1 MKKASQILLTISF
14 ILGLLGAIACIVAG
28 VVFAVLI
35 FVAPDVLATSEI
47 TLAIQEII
55 SEMEIDEETLAIVI
69 KVVVAVVYFV
79 LFLFAFIL
87 LLIAAIIAKKG
98 AKAKRNGILIANII
112 FGLMSQN
119 YLTIIGAVLGIV
131 GLKMDAR
138 KAAQPQAQAE
148 PAATPV
154 EQQVVEQPKQVEEQP
169 KQVEEQPQEVEQKP
183 VRTDWYCPNCGAHNS
198 SKFCQSCGTKRPE

>member
-1 MKKASQILLTISF
+1 MKKASRILLTISF
-14 ILGLLGAIACIVAG
+14 ILGLLGAIAFLVLG
-28 VVFAVLI
+28 VVFAVMV
-35 FVAPDVLATSEI
+35 FVSPAALPMAEI
-47 TLAIQEII
+47 NVAVQEML

-69 KVVVAVVYFV
+69 KAVVAAIYFV
-79 LFLFAFIL
+79 MSLFAFVL
-87 LLIAAIIAKKG
+87 LLVSAILAKKG

-119 YLTIIGAVLGIV
+119 YLAIIGAVLGII

-138 KAAQPQAQAE
+138 KAAQPQPQAE
-148 PAATPV
+148 PAAAPV

-169 KQVEEQPQEVEQKP
+169 KQVEEQPQEAEQKP
-183 VRTDWYCPNCGAHNS
+183 VRADWYCPNCGAHNT